1 MAKNVPTGGS
11 RELSSVSLWT
21 WLRSLLPERY
31 ELRIARRYLLRR
43 RSPRLTRIL
52 SVILVICLAGLGAH
66 YFWSAGPPGAEP
78 ALLLLLM
85 ALSTVTVLLL
95 NFLSVFSTVAV
106 VGVMLGV
113 AALTVVMAVTSGFQS
128 EIRDRVIGLNAHIL
142 VLKYGTDFQE
152 YEEVAKTLGQNPE
165 VVATSPFVYNE
176 MLVAKEGALSSGVLV
191 KGIDA
196 VRAPKVVDLQ
206 RWLLPLPD
214 GSRPLLSALQVDQAP
229 SDGGPPLPGAF
240 IGAELAHKLKLKI
253 GDRLRLIAPLVGLD
267 MLAGEDLKEKDG
279 PPPPRAQEFRLAGV
293 FNAGFDEYDRRLVI
307 IGLARAQE
315 LLAQGNVVT
324 GIEVRCRNVDRA
336 RLLGGELV
344 KMLSGGAYRS
354 LDWEELNHNLFT
366 ALALQKAVLTLV
378 LFLIILVAAF
388 NIVASLTMMVIDKT
402 REVAILKAMGA
413 SAPSIASVFR
423 VAGMVIGLLGTLLGV
438 GMGLLTCGIVRRLN
452 YLLDAKVYMIDKLPV
467 QLSPREIL
475 WTSGVTVLISLL
487 ATLYPSLRAGRMRPV
502 DGLRED

>member
-1 MAKNVPTGGS
+1 MPKSVPTGKT
-11 RELSSVSLWT
+11 RELSSVPLLTWLFSLW
-21 WLRSLLPERY
+21 PQKF

-43 RSPRLTRIL
+43 NSSRLVQVFSVLLVLGL
-52 SVILVICLAGLGAH
+52 SGLAAH
-66 YFWSAGPPGAEP
+66 YFLTQTPPAAEV
-78 ALLLLLM
+78 AFLLLIT

-142 VLKYGTDFQE
+142 ILKYGTDFQE
-152 YEEVAKTLGQNPE
+152 YEDVGKMLEKNPE

-191 KGIDA
+191 KGIDP

-206 RWLLPLPD
+206 QWLLPLKD
-214 GSRPLLSALQVDQAP
+214 GSRPPLSALQLEQAA

-240 IGAELAHKLKLKI
+240 IGSELARKLKLRV
-253 GDRLRLIAPLVGLD
+253 GDRLRLIAPLMGLD
-267 MLAGEDLKEKDG
+267 MLTGDEPRGREG
-279 PPPPRAQEFRLAGV
+279 PPPHAQEFRLAGV
-293 FNAGFDEYDRRLVI
+293 FVAGFDEYDRRLVI
-307 IGLARAQE
+307 VSLPRAQD
-315 LLAQGNVVT
+315 LVGQGNVVT
-324 GIEVRCRNVDRA
+324 GVELRCRHVERA

-344 KMLSGGAYRS
+344 KTLSGGAYRS

-467 QLSPREIL
+467 QLSSREVL

-502 DGLRED
+502 DGLREE

>member
-1 MAKNVPTGGS
+1 M
-11 RELSSVSLWT
+11 
-21 WLRSLLPERY
+21 
-31 ELRIARRYLLRR
+31 
-43 RSPRLTRIL
+43 
-52 SVILVICLAGLGAH
+52 
-66 YFWSAGPPGAEP
+66 
-78 ALLLLLM
+78 
-85 ALSTVTVLLL
+85 
-95 NFLSVFSTVAV
+95 
-106 VGVMLGV
+106 
-113 AALTVVMAVTSGFQS
+113 
-128 EIRDRVIGLNAHIL
+128 IGLNAHVLI
-142 VLKYGTDFQE
+142 LKYGTDFQE
-152 YEEVAKTLGQNPE
+152 YDEIGKTLAQNPE

-191 KGIDA
+191 KGIDP
-196 VRAPKVVDLQ
+196 VRAPAVVDLQ
-206 RWLLPLPD
+206 KWMHPLSD
-214 GSRPLLSALQVDQAP
+214 GKRPTLAALQIDQAP
-229 SDGGPPLPGAF
+229 NDGGPPLPGAF
-240 IGAELAHKLKLKI
+240 VGAELARKLKLKV
-253 GDRLRLIAPLVGLD
+253 GDRLRLIAPLMGLD
-267 MLAGEDLKEKDG
+267 MLAGDDSHSHDG
-279 PPPPRAQEFRLAGV
+279 PPPPHAQEFRLVGV
-293 FNAGFDEYDRRLVI
+293 FTAGFDEYDRRLVI
-307 IGLARAQE
+307 IGLPRAQD
-315 LLAQGNVVT
+315 LVGQGNVVT
-324 GIEVRCRNVDRA
+324 GIELRCRHVERA

-344 KMLSGGAYRS
+344 KTLSGGAYRS

-423 VAGMVIGLLGTLLGV
+423 IAGMVIGLLGTLLGV

-475 WTSGVTVLISLL
+475 WTSGVTVLISLV

>member
-1 MAKNVPTGGS
+1 V
-11 RELSSVSLWT
+11 RSLW
-21 WLRSLLPERY
+21 PQRY

-43 RSPRLTRIL
+43 SSGRATKW
-52 SVILVICLAGLGAH
+52 LAVLLLCAVLGLAWH
-66 YFWSAGPPGAEP
+66 YFTAASPPGPEP
-78 ALLLLLM
+78 ALALLLL
-85 ALSTVTVLLL
+85 ALGTVTVLLL

-106 VGVMLGV
+106 VGVVLGV
-113 AALTVVMAVTSGFQS
+113 AALTVVMAVTSGFQA
-128 EIRDRVIGLNAHIL
+128 EIRNRVIGLNAHLLI
-142 VLKYGTDFQE
+142 LKYGTDFQE
-152 YEEVAKTLGQNPE
+152 YEDVSRTLSQNPE
-165 VVATSPFVYNE
+165 VLASSPFVYNE
-176 MLVAKEGALSSGVLV
+176 MLIAKEGALSSGVLV
-191 KGIDA
+191 KGIDPQ
-196 VRAPKVVDLQ
+196 RAAKVVDLQ
-206 RWLLPLPD
+206 RWLHPLAD
-214 GSRPLLSALQVDQAP
+214 GQRPPLSALQLDQSP

-240 IGAELAHKLKLKI
+240 IGEELMHKLKLRV

-267 MLAGEDLKEKDG
+267 LLGGEDPKNHDG

-293 FNAGFDEYDRRLVI
+293 FTAGFDEYDRRLVI
-307 IGLARAQE
+307 IGLSRAQE
-315 LLAQGNVVT
+315 LVAQGNVVT
-324 GIEVRCRNVDRA
+324 GLELRCRHVERA
-336 RLLGGELV
+336 RLLGNELV
-344 KMLSGGAYRS
+344 KALSGGAYRS

-413 SAPSIASVFR
+413 SAPSITSVFR
-423 VAGMVIGLLGTLLGV
+423 IAGMVIGLLGTLLGD

-467 QLSPREIL
+467 QLSPREML
-475 WTSGVTVLISLL
+475 WTSGVTLLISLV